1 MRHNARAIIIRNK
14 KLLLVT
20 GHDENYYWTPG
31 GGVEND
37 ESVLDALHR
46 ELQEELGIK
55 ATSAM
60 YYMSYSFE
68 EKNKKS
74 DIFMVETLDDIV
86 LGGEITRMMWYSKED
101 FINDDIQISLGLTT
115 EVIPRLIEDGLL

>member
-1 MRHNARAIIIRNK
+1 
-14 KLLLVT
+14 
-20 GHDENYYWTPG
+20 
-31 GGVEND
+31 
-37 ESVLDALHR
+37 
-46 ELQEELGIK
+46 
-55 ATSAM
+55 
-60 YYMSYSFE
+60 MSYSFE

-115 EVIPRLIEDGLL
+115 EVIPKLIGDGLL